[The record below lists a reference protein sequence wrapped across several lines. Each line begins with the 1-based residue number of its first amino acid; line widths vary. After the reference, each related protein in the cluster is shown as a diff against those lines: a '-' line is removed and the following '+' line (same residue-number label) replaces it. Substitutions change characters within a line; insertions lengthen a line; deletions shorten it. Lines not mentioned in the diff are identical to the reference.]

1 MNAHNLWLYLKQI
14 LLDNSD
20 EYDEDMAEIRL
31 LFEGAVGLNPQLR
44 IYRYKKG
51 HHFGQHYDDSV
62 KCKVSNDLSKTGV
75 TKWTLLIYLTGDD
88 EFTGGDTIFYPN
100 YRGTDP
106 IPVHPSKGMALLHK
120 HGDDCLKHEAGVVVD
135 GEKWVFRSDVTFM
148 K

>member
-1 MNAHNLWLYLKQI
+1 MNAHILWLYLKQI
-14 LLDNSD
+14 LLDSSD
-20 EYDEDMAEIRL
+20 EYDKDMAGIRL
-31 LFEGAVGLNPQLR
+31 LFEDAVSLNPQLR

-62 KCKVSNDLSKTGV
+62 ECKVSNDLSKTGV

-100 YRGTDP
+100 YRGRKP
-106 IPVHPSKGMALLHK
+106 IPLHPSKGMALLHK
-120 HGDDCLKHEAGVVVD
+120 HGDDCLKHEAGIVVD